1 MDTPELDTSTSHAAG
16 EDARVEKQ
24 PIVTKHLI
32 GLTLGVV
39 LAVVVYFLM
48 PDVMPEAVAAKAPA
62 DAPFDAHSMA
72 ITAAVAVLMGTW
84 WVTEAIPLPA
94 TALVPLVAFP
104 LLQVSSF
111 SKTAAPY
118 ANGTIFL
125 FMGGFFLALAI
136 QRWNLHRRIALR
148 IVLAVGTKPR
158 QLILGLMIATGFM
171 TMWVSNTATT
181 VMMLPIALSVLSL
194 VYEGAGAEQMLKSN
208 FGKAMVLGVAYAA
221 SITSVATLIGTPPN
235 ALLRAY
241 LNENTDINVGFGQWM
256 LFATPLAWSFLF
268 FGWWLL
274 AYRMFPPELDEIP
287 GGKELIRAE
296 LDKMGG
302 MSRGEKLVGIVFV
315 VGALSWI
322 FLPSLFED
330 IFSDELVAM
339 LIALALFVIPVR
351 PLQGV
356 QLLDWKTAKNIPWD
370 VLILFGGGLSLSSMF
385 TNTGF
390 SFWIGENTKGIGSLH
405 PILIIAIVTVLIV
418 ALTEFTSNTATAAAF
433 LPIMGGVAVGIG
445 VHPLLLLIP
454 VALASTYGFM
464 MPAGTPPNAIA
475 YSSGYVR
482 ITDMIKG
489 GIWLNLAGA
498 VMITLFVYF
507 FAPIVFGFTI

>member
-1 MDTPELDTSTSHAAG
+1 MESPELHESTSHATG
-16 EDARVEKQ
+16 EDAAIVKQ

-32 GLTLGVV
+32 GIALGIV
-39 LAVVVYFLM
+39 LAIIVYFLM
-48 PDVMPEAVAAKAPA
+48 PDVLPEAVAAASPE
-62 DAPFDAHSMA
+62 DAPFSAQAMA
-72 ITAAVAVLMGTW
+72 VTAAVAVLMGTW

-94 TALVPLVAFP
+94 TALVPLVVFP
-104 LLQVSSF
+104 LTG
-111 SKTAAPY
+111 TAPFAKVAGPY

-148 IVLAVGTKPR
+148 IVLAVGTRPR
-158 QLILGLMIATGFM
+158 QLVLGLMIATGFM
-171 TMWVSNTATT
+171 TMWVSNTATA

-208 FGKAMVLGVAYAA
+208 FGKSMVLGVAYAA

-241 LNENTDINVGFGQWM
+241 LTESHPEISLNFGQWM
-256 LFATPLAWSFLF
+256 LFATPLAWTFLF

-274 AYRMFPPELDEIP
+274 SFRMFPPEFEEIA
-287 GGKELIRAE
+287 GGRELIRHE
-296 LDKMGG
+296 LEKMGP

-315 VGALSWI
+315 LGALAWI
-322 FLPSLFED
+322 FLPSFFEV
-330 IFSDELVAM
+330 FSDELVAM
-339 LIALALFVIPVR
+339 LIALALFLIPVR

-385 TNTGF
+385 TATGF
-390 SFWIGENTKGIGSLH
+390 SLWIGENTKGIGSLH
-405 PILIIAIVTVLIV
+405 PILIIFIVTVLIV
-418 ALTEFTSNTATAAAF
+418 ILTEFTSNTATAAAF

-475 YSSGYVR
+475 YSSGYVK
-482 ITDMIKG
+482 IADMIKG
-489 GIWLNLAGA
+489 GFWLNVVGA
-498 VMITLFVYF
+498 FMITVFVYLL
-507 FAPIVFGFTI
+507 APLVFGFTI